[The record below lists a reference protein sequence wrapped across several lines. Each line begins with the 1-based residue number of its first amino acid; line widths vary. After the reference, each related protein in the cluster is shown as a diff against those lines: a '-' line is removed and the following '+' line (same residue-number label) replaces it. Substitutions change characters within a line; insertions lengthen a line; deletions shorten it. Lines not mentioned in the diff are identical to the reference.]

1 MYILRC
7 GILPEISRIVH
18 NDKSVIYLEDIT
30 ILNDYSPNNR
40 VSKYS
45 EAKTDRTK
53 GRTLKSYRICCLTTR
68 ELN

>member
-1 MYILRC
+1 MIK
-7 GILPEISRIVH
+7 GS
-18 NDKSVIYLEDIT
+18 IYLEDI

-40 VSKYS
+40 VSKCS

-53 GRTLKSYRICCLTTR
+53 GRGLKSYRICCLTTR